1 MKQLTV
7 LFAFSTVLACGATA
21 RAADIVEAPA
31 VYDWT
36 GFYIGGNLGYAF
48 GGDDKVGLQSSGL
61 PSSPD
66 FGINDID
73 KLELNGFFGGGQ
85 IGADWQWNSL
95 VLGAIADVE
104 GSTTYDDFTETF
116 VANTGADLKVHASD
130 DIDWWGT
137 VRGRLGW
144 AFDRV
149 LIYGTGGLA
158 WADIDYDTRG
168 FNLDSGLQFDAR
180 KHDTR
185 LGYAVGGGLA
195 WGIDENWS
203 VGAEYLYVNFGKYS
217 VKGRV
222 VDALGKPTGEQIET
236 QATPDF

>member
-1 MKQLTV
+1 M
-7 LFAFSTVLACGATA
+7 
-21 RAADIVEAPA
+21 VEAPA

-48 GGDDKVGLQSSGL
+48 SGDDRVGLQSSFDY
-61 PSSPD
+61 S
-66 FGINDID
+66 INDID
-73 KLELNGFFGGGQ
+73 KLELSGVFGGAQ

-104 GSTTYDDFTETF
+104 GSTTYDDFTKTF
-116 VANTGADLKVHASD
+116 VAKTGADLKVHASD

-137 VRGRLGW
+137 VRGRHGW
-144 AFDRV
+144 AIDRV

-168 FNLDSGLQFDAR
+168 VNLDSGLQFDAR
-180 KHDTR
+180 KHETR

-217 VKGRV
+217 VKGPV
-222 VDALGKPTGEQIET
+222 VDALGNRTGEQLET
-236 QATPDF
+236 QATPDFHSIKGFVNFKF